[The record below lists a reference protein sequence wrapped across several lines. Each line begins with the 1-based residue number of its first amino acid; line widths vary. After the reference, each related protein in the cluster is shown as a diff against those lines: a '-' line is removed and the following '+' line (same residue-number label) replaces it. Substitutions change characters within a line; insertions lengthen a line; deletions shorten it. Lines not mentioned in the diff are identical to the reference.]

1 MEIAHN
7 NRLQIEFMD
16 KQILNEWR
24 EFNKAA
30 KRQNISP
37 ELRRAIE
44 RADNI
49 RLKIQREVN
58 NG

>member
-1 MEIAHN
+1 MIN
-7 NRLQIEFMD
+7 QD

-24 EFNKAA
+24 EFNKSA
-30 KRQNISP
+30 KKKSCSP
-37 ELRRAIE
+37 ELKRAIE

-58 NG
+58 ND

>member
-1 MEIAHN
+1 MN
-7 NRLQIEFMD
+7 D

-30 KRQNISP
+30 KKQNISP
-37 ELRRAIE
+37 ELKRAIE

-49 RLKIQREVN
+49 RLKIQREAN